1 MFRYLHSGKFWYND
15 TQLTL
20 ADRKASKHI
29 RKFDTGGKKN
39 MKKRFLSI
47 VLAVLM
53 LVGIM
58 PISAIAADAEPPAA
72 ETGVSTKTSEN
83 TTGPKLEKSAQWVD
97 EKAGIAKIT
106 IKVTGEQPTQSTK
119 KTDIVLVIDRSLSM
133 TQYGRDWLDNAK
145 KAAKVFAKKVLTGD
159 PNVRIAVVA
168 YAAKT
173 IDDRDF
179 SSTLTTV
186 EQRIDA
192 INTDNENWHG
202 TNIQAG
208 IHSARERLKKSD
220 KDADKFMIVLADGA
234 PNYRFTYKDWGIG
247 TKFDLTDAQKRTYHI
262 NNWFSWLFY
271 ATSDA
276 FNYNEVKNTEQY
288 AYTAAA
294 SEAYA
299 AKATDGIT
307 CYAIGYGIPQGNNEI
322 NALMYSIASTD
333 AGFVNAGT
341 DENAITKVFSDIATD
356 IQYKAHDVTLTD
368 TMGAG
373 FTYLSNET
381 YPSNPVVTPSADNK
395 TVTWNVADKLG
406 DETKTLTFYV
416 QYDKQNLTD
425 AATLPTNKS
434 ASLSYEDNKGNTQTP
449 ITVDSPAIENLAFTV
464 TYLDETGTERTAPPY
479 TKTHYWHGD
488 TVAIKDGPAKDGY
501 DFTGWTV
508 TGVTPAEGA
517 KSFDMPKN
525 NVTLKANYTPTAAPA
540 LTITKTAYRV
550 NSDGSRGAK
559 LNATDTVKSGDK
571 IEYDLTVKNTGDV
584 TLSMIEV
591 RDDFQGSGTLYVD
604 GAPKEADW
612 KYLIGALT
620 PGWDISYSGDGK
632 ITYTVTEADVAAG
645 EIVNKVTA
653 STTYN
658 GQEVKDEA
666 TNTVKVEAP
675 TTMDITITKIWD
687 NSVSTDRYRSAKIW
701 LCANGEQVKSFYAR
715 QSAGITKKTSTTTFE
730 KLPVKDASGKDIDYT
745 VKEIEINDQAVTSEN
760 QLVTEDEIWTGV
772 VTGDA
777 ETGFTVTNSVR
788 KNERYGVKV
797 TKTATRD
804 RTLADGTTDTVA
816 LATTGD
822 KVRVGD
828 VIHYTVTIKNTG
840 NVAFPAGS
848 HAGDTFAAATGS
860 LIDDATQEKIPS
872 GSRTAPIKIALTEPN
887 VTVTKT
893 YTYIVLEADTRITNT
908 ANASIPNGTMEPER
922 DSDAVVVTV
931 EKPHGVTYTFEDY
944 DTLPTE
950 VQTLLPTQGTNKYY
964 KGDSVTVS
972 DPKETSKTIGSTTYT
987 FDGWYVNGGKV
998 TGSTYTMDDKDV
1010 TFVGKWT
1017 SVTEKQEF
1025 TVTYHVDG
1033 EKPDDSTL
1041 RIPGPYTVIED
1052 KPYTVAQPLATNVK
1066 SKGEETGTWTFTG
1079 WCTDEECTETP
1090 VASIEK
1096 ITGNVNL
1103 YGKWTFTKDEPADTT
1118 LTIAYYLMHA
1128 DGTYP
1133 SEATDSATT
1142 DGKVGEDFTA
1152 EPMKTA
1158 YDDKGYVFDE
1168 DAEGNRIRGD
1178 LVLDPNGN
1186 VFKLYYKAVPG
1197 LEVTK
1202 TIKDVTRDG
1211 EPLDPT
1217 DPEVEVKEGDVIEY
1231 KITVRNS
1238 GKLNLT
1244 DVVLTDEFTGAEGDL
1259 TFISG
1264 DDYTVDGYEITLEN
1278 DLNVGDS
1285 VTIKATYEVQLGDS
1299 GYEITNKASGTAKDA
1314 LGGDVTGESRLVR
1327 ITPDALKAYR
1337 IFGSAYKYV
1346 KSEKGTFNKDGETVT
1361 FEFKVTSDKKGEEI
1375 LDTFT
1380 IDVSET
1386 VKAGETSEGDWGGF
1400 DFNLSEEEFE
1410 NLDKKEFNGKEYP
1423 VVYLWE
1429 LKGDLKN
1436 MSYSTKR
1443 ITLYLDRPNI
1453 SYYSA
1458 REPMVEYLGTR
1469 MAYADPDKGADAD
1482 IINIY
1487 GKQSSSGGTVKTGPQ
1502 LNRDD
1507 HVAYIMGYPDGTV
1520 QPKGEITRAEA
1531 CTIFFRLLTESSRD
1545 YYFSKTNDYT
1555 DVNAGDWFNNAI
1567 STLSNAGIVTGY
1579 NDGTFR
1585 PNQPITRGE
1594 MAKIIAN
1601 FANLNK
1607 GTKSFTDL
1615 SDHWSKTYVE
1625 LAAGNGWIAGYPD
1638 GSFRP
1643 DQKITRAETV
1653 TMINRVLERVPAKEL
1668 RLLSRSIMLTFPD
1681 NNPGDWYYIA
1691 IQEASNSHEYQRSV
1705 YETTGDE
1712 MWTKL
1717 IDNVDWTKLEK

>member
-1 MFRYLHSGKFWYND
+1 
-15 TQLTL
+15 
-20 ADRKASKHI
+20 
-29 RKFDTGGKKN
+29 

-72 ETGVSTKTSEN
+72 QTGVSTKTSEN

-106 IKVTGEQPTQSTK
+106 IKVTGEQPTETTK

-133 TQYGRDWLDNAK
+133 TRDDDRNRRDWLDNAK
-145 KAAKVFAKKVLTGD
+145 KAAKAFANKVLTGD

-173 IDDRDF
+173 IDNRDF
-179 SSTLTTV
+179 SSKLATV
-186 EQRIDA
+186 ENNIDA
-192 INTDNENWHG
+192 INTNNVYYDGHWYADHDSLWSENWHG

-208 IHSARERLKKSD
+208 IHSARERFKSTGNN
-220 KDADKFMIVLADGA
+220 DANKFMIVLADGA

-341 DENAITKVFSDIATD
+341 DVNAITKVFSDIATD
-356 IQYKAHDVTLTD
+356 IQYKAHDVKLTD

-416 QYDKQNLTD
+416 QYDKNTLTD
-425 AATLPTNKS
+425 AATLPTNTS
-434 ASLSYEDNKGNTQTP
+434 ASLSYEDNKGNEQP
-449 ITVDSPAIENLAFTV
+449 DITVASPEIENLAKKV
-464 TYLDETGTERTAPPY
+464 TYVDENNTAY
-479 TKTHYWHGD
+479 TDPAHQEKPHWYGD
-488 TVAIKDGPAKDGY
+488 TVTLAPAPTKEGY
-501 DFTGWTV
+501 TFNGWTTDDV
-508 TGVTPAEGA
+508 TIGENDTFE
-517 KSFDMPKN
+517 MPKQ
-525 NVTLKANYTPTAAPA
+525 NVTLKATWTKNTKT
-540 LTITKTAYRV
+540 LTITKNWEGTTEKPTVTFQLLQARKGEENTTVYQTFELDGIVDTEGEVVETAPWTATIKVPVKDTDGTEFKYSVKETKIGGTSIGAGAFNVTGTNPDNTSYIIGTWSV
-550 NSDGSRGAK
+550 NSSGRPLDGTWTFTNK
-559 LNATDTVKSGDK
+559 
-571 IEYDLTVKNTGDV
+571 Y
-584 TLSMIEV
+584 
-591 RDDFQGSGTLYVD
+591 
-604 GAPKEADW
+604 APKPQYTLTYEFVGED
-612 KYLIGALT
+612 KPEGANAPAAESLYKDQQT
-620 PGWDISYSGDGK
+620 HLAEVNAPDGWSFDGW
-632 ITYTVTEADVAAG
+632 YTDAGCTEG
-645 EIVNKVTA
+645 NKVT
-653 STTYN
+653 SPYTMPGSNMTLY
-658 GQEVKDEA
+658 GKWEQKQPGV
-666 TNTVKVEAP
+666 TVE
-675 TTMDITITKIWD
+675 
-687 NSVSTDRYRSAKIW
+687 
-701 LCANGEQVKSFYAR
+701 
-715 QSAGITKKTSTTTFE
+715 
-730 KLPVKDASGKDIDYT
+730 
-745 VKEIEINDQAVTSEN
+745 
-760 QLVTEDEIWTGV
+760 
-772 VTGDA
+772 
-777 ETGFTVTNSVR
+777 
-788 KNERYGVKV
+788 
-797 TKTATRD
+797 KTAKRTRGNESPV
-804 RTLADGTTDTVA
+804 TLPNNTNDPNEIGRVQ
-816 LATTGD
+816 
-822 KVRVGD
+822 VGD
-828 VIHYTVTIKNTG
+828 VINYTVTIKNTG
-840 NVAFPAGS
+840 KVTFGNNINDYRFTDTFSNATGDLIQIDEDGKQIGKVESGKRPPNISLGDMKP
-848 HAGDTFAAATGS
+848 GDTKTLYYRYMVRSGDVGQQINNSATAEIKSGTG
-860 LIDDATQEKIPS
+860 AGKITRS
-872 GSRTAPIKIALTEPN
+872 SNVRVLVEAP
-887 VTVTKT
+887 
-893 YTYIVLEADTRITNT
+893 
-908 ANASIPNGTMEPER
+908 EPETATLR
-922 DSDAVVVTV
+922 FEFKSGTDGKDLPASDMPPV
-931 EKPHGVTYTFEDY
+931 P
-944 DTLPTE
+944 
-950 VQTLLPTQGTNKYY
+950 N
-964 KGDSVTVS
+964 
-972 DPKETSKTIGSTTYT
+972 
-987 FDGWYVNGGKV
+987 
-998 TGSTYTMDDKDV
+998 DV
-1010 TFVGKWT
+1010 TEEVGTAVQLTNYTETVNDEGNKGKWT
-1017 SVTEKQEF
+1017 FGGWFENESLTQAVA
-1025 TVTYHVDG
+1025 G
-1033 EKPDDSTL
+1033 DSYQ
-1041 RIPGPYTVIED
+1041 IPEGGKT
-1052 KPYTVAQPLATNVK
+1052 
-1066 SKGEETGTWTFTG
+1066 
-1079 WCTDEECTETP
+1079 
-1090 VASIEK
+1090 
-1096 ITGNVNL
+1096 L
-1103 YGKWTFTKDEPADTT
+1103 YGKWTFEADKPEITEAGYTVEYYRQNADGENYTLQEDTDSGVAEVGKEKTIEPAEDKYSGYTYNETESIVT
-1118 LTIAYYLMHA
+1118 LTIQ
-1128 DGTYP
+1128 
-1133 SEATDSATT
+1133 EE
-1142 DGKVGEDFTA
+1142 ED
-1152 EPMKTA
+1152 K
-1158 YDDKGYVFDE
+1158 
-1168 DAEGNRIRGD
+1168 
-1178 LVLDPNGN
+1178 N
-1186 VFKLYYKAVPG
+1186 VFKVYYDAVPG
-1197 LEVTK
+1197 LAVTK
-1202 TIKDVTRDG
+1202 TITDVTRDG
-1211 EPLDPT
+1211 EPLNPDN
-1217 DPEVEVKEGDVIEY
+1217 PEVEVKEGDVIEY
-1231 KITVRNS
+1231 EITVRNS

-1244 DVVLTDEFTGAEGDL
+1244 DIVLTDEFTGAEGDL

-1264 DDYTVDGYEITLEN
+1264 DDYTVDGYEITLKN

-1314 LGGDVTGESRLVR
+1314 LKREVTGESRPVG

-1337 IFGSAYKYV
+1337 IFGSVYKYV
-1346 KSEKGTFNKDGETVT
+1346 KSEKGTFNKDEETVP

-1380 IDVSET
+1380 IDVEET

-1458 REPMVEYLGTR
+1458 REPMVEHLGTR

-1487 GKQSSSGGTVKTGPQ
+1487 GKQSSSGGTVKVGPQ

-1520 QPKGEITRAEA
+1520 QPEGEITRAEA
-1531 CTIFFRLLTESSRD
+1531 CTIFFRLLTDSSRD

-1615 SDHWSKTYVE
+1615 SGHWSKTYVE

>member
-1 MFRYLHSGKFWYND
+1 
-15 TQLTL
+15 
-20 ADRKASKHI
+20 
-29 RKFDTGGKKN
+29 

-53 LVGIM
+53 LVSVL
-58 PISAIAADAEPPAA
+58 PISALAADVEPPIA

-179 SSTLTTV
+179 SSDLTTV
-186 EQRIDA
+186 QQHIDA
-192 INTDNENWHG
+192 INTENGDWHG

-208 IHSARERLKKSD
+208 IHSARERFKKTGN

-247 TKFDLTDAQKRTYHI
+247 TTFDLTDAQKRTYHI

-322 NALMYSIASTD
+322 NALMYSISSTD

-373 FTYLSNET
+373 FTYLANET

-416 QYDKQNLTD
+416 QYDKNTLTD
-425 AATLPTNKS
+425 AATLPTNTS
-434 ASLSYEDNKGNTQTP
+434 ASLSYEDNKGNEQP
-449 ITVDSPAIENLAFTV
+449 DITVASPEIENLAKKV
-464 TYLDETGTERTAPPY
+464 TYVDENNTAY
-479 TKTHYWHGD
+479 TDPAHQEKPHWYGD
-488 TVAIKDGPAKDGY
+488 TVTLAPAPTKEGY
-501 DFTGWTV
+501 TFNGWTTDDV
-508 TGVTPAEGA
+508 TIGENDTFE
-517 KSFDMPKN
+517 MPKQ
-525 NVTLKANYTPTAAPA
+525 NVTLKATWTKNTKT
-540 LTITKTAYRV
+540 LTITKNWEGTTEKPTVTFQLLQARKGEENTTVYQTFELDGIVDTEGEVVETAPWTATIKVPVKDTDGTEFKYSVKETKIGGTSIGAGAFNVTGTNPDNTSYIIGTWSV
-550 NSDGSRGAK
+550 NSSGRPLDGTWTFTNK
-559 LNATDTVKSGDK
+559 
-571 IEYDLTVKNTGDV
+571 Y
-584 TLSMIEV
+584 
-591 RDDFQGSGTLYVD
+591 
-604 GAPKEADW
+604 APKPQYTLTYEFVGED
-612 KYLIGALT
+612 KPEGANAPAAESLYKDQQT
-620 PGWDISYSGDGK
+620 HLAEVNAPDGWSFDGW
-632 ITYTVTEADVAAG
+632 YTDAGCTEG
-645 EIVNKVTA
+645 NKVT
-653 STTYN
+653 SPYTMPGSNMTLY
-658 GQEVKDEA
+658 GKWEQKQPGV
-666 TNTVKVEAP
+666 TVE
-675 TTMDITITKIWD
+675 
-687 NSVSTDRYRSAKIW
+687 
-701 LCANGEQVKSFYAR
+701 
-715 QSAGITKKTSTTTFE
+715 
-730 KLPVKDASGKDIDYT
+730 
-745 VKEIEINDQAVTSEN
+745 
-760 QLVTEDEIWTGV
+760 
-772 VTGDA
+772 
-777 ETGFTVTNSVR
+777 
-788 KNERYGVKV
+788 
-797 TKTATRD
+797 KTAKRTRGNESPV
-804 RTLADGTTDTVA
+804 TLPNNTNDPNEIGRVQ
-816 LATTGD
+816 
-822 KVRVGD
+822 VGD
-828 VIHYTVTIKNTG
+828 VINYTVTIKNTG
-840 NVAFPAGS
+840 KVTFGNNINDYRFTDTFSNATGDLIQIDEDGKQIGKVESGKRPPNISLGDMKP
-848 HAGDTFAAATGS
+848 GDTKTLYYRYMVRSGDVGQQINNSATAEIKSGTG
-860 LIDDATQEKIPS
+860 AGKITRS
-872 GSRTAPIKIALTEPN
+872 SNVRVLVEAP
-887 VTVTKT
+887 
-893 YTYIVLEADTRITNT
+893 
-908 ANASIPNGTMEPER
+908 EPETATLR
-922 DSDAVVVTV
+922 FEFKSGTDGKDLPASDMPPV
-931 EKPHGVTYTFEDY
+931 P
-944 DTLPTE
+944 
-950 VQTLLPTQGTNKYY
+950 N
-964 KGDSVTVS
+964 
-972 DPKETSKTIGSTTYT
+972 
-987 FDGWYVNGGKV
+987 
-998 TGSTYTMDDKDV
+998 DV
-1010 TFVGKWT
+1010 TEEVGTAVQLTNYTETVNDEGNKGKWT
-1017 SVTEKQEF
+1017 FGGWFENESLTQAVA
-1025 TVTYHVDG
+1025 G
-1033 EKPDDSTL
+1033 DSYQ
-1041 RIPGPYTVIED
+1041 IPEGGKT
-1052 KPYTVAQPLATNVK
+1052 
-1066 SKGEETGTWTFTG
+1066 
-1079 WCTDEECTETP
+1079 
-1090 VASIEK
+1090 
-1096 ITGNVNL
+1096 L
-1103 YGKWTFTKDEPADTT
+1103 YGKWTFEADKPEITEAGYTVEYYRQNADGENYTLQEDTDSGVAEVGKEKTIEPAEDKYSGYTYNETESIVT
-1118 LTIAYYLMHA
+1118 LTIQ
-1128 DGTYP
+1128 
-1133 SEATDSATT
+1133 EE
-1142 DGKVGEDFTA
+1142 ED
-1152 EPMKTA
+1152 K
-1158 YDDKGYVFDE
+1158 
-1168 DAEGNRIRGD
+1168 
-1178 LVLDPNGN
+1178 N
-1186 VFKLYYKAVPG
+1186 VFKVYYDAVPG
-1197 LEVTK
+1197 LAVTK
-1202 TIKDVTRDG
+1202 TITDVTRDG
-1211 EPLDPT
+1211 EPLNPDN
-1217 DPEVEVKEGDVIEY
+1217 PEVEVKEGDVIEY
-1231 KITVRNS
+1231 EITVRNS

-1244 DVVLTDEFTGAEGDL
+1244 DIVLTDEFTGAEGDL

-1264 DDYTVDGYEITLEN
+1264 DDYTVDGYEITLKN

-1314 LGGDVTGESRLVR
+1314 LKREVTGESRPVG

-1337 IFGSAYKYV
+1337 IFGSVYKYV
-1346 KSEKGTFNKDGETVT
+1346 KSEKGTFNKDEETVP

-1380 IDVSET
+1380 IDVEET

-1487 GKQSSSGGTVKTGPQ
+1487 GKQSSSGSTVKVGPQ

-1520 QPKGEITRAEA
+1520 QPEGEITRAEA
-1531 CTIFFRLLTESSRD
+1531 CTIFFRLLTDSSRD

-1615 SDHWSKTYVE
+1615 SGHWSKTYVE

>member
-1 MFRYLHSGKFWYND
+1 
-15 TQLTL
+15 
-20 ADRKASKHI
+20 
-29 RKFDTGGKKN
+29 

-72 ETGVSTKTSEN
+72 QTAVSTKTSEN

-106 IKVTGEQPTQSTK
+106 IQVTGEQPTETAK

-133 TQYGRDWLDNAK
+133 TQNDRDWLKNAK
-145 KAAKVFAKKVLTGD
+145 KAAKAFAKKVLTGD

-173 IDDRDF
+173 INDWNF
-179 SSTLTTV
+179 SSKLETV
-186 EQRIDA
+186 ENNIDA
-192 INTDNENWHG
+192 INTNNGNWHG

-208 IHSARERLKKSD
+208 IHSARERFKKTGN
-220 KDADKFMIVLADGA
+220 KDADKFIIVLADGA

-395 TVTWNVADKLG
+395 TVTWDVADKLG

-416 QYDKQNLTD
+416 QYDKQNLTE
-425 AATLPTNKS
+425 AETLPTNTS
-434 ASLSYEDNKGNTQTP
+434 ASLSYEDNKDNAQTP

-464 TYLDETGTERTAPPY
+464 TYLDETGEELTAPPY

-488 TVAIKDGPAKDGY
+488 TVTLAPAPTKEGY
-501 DFTGWTV
+501 TFNGWTTSDV
-508 TGVTPAEGA
+508 AIGEGA
-517 KSFDMPKN
+517 TSFEMPKR
-525 NVTLKANYTPTAAPA
+525 NVTLKASWIKNEPTTKT
-540 LTITKTAYRV
+540 LTITKEWRGLAETDAKPAVTFQLLQARKGENAAVYQTFELDGVVDTGSEVVETAPWTATIEVPVKDDDDTEFVYSVKETKIGGTSIGAGAFNVTGTNPDNTSYIIGTWSV
-550 NSDGSRGAK
+550 NSSGRPLDGTWTFTNKYAPK
-559 LNATDTVKSGDK
+559 PQYT
-571 IEYDLTVKNTGDV
+571 LTYEFVGENKPAV
-584 TLSMIEV
+584 ELPAAE
-591 RDDFQGSGTLYVD
+591 TLYEGQQTNLETVD
-604 GAPKEADW
+604 APE
-612 KYLIGALT
+612 
-620 PGWDISYSGDGK
+620 GWSFDGW
-632 ITYTVTEADVAAG
+632 YTDAGCTEG
-645 EIVNKVTA
+645 NKVT
-653 STTYN
+653 SPYTMPGSNMTLY
-658 GQEVKDEA
+658 GKWEQKQPGVS
-666 TNTVKVEAP
+666 VE
-675 TTMDITITKIWD
+675 
-687 NSVSTDRYRSAKIW
+687 
-701 LCANGEQVKSFYAR
+701 
-715 QSAGITKKTSTTTFE
+715 
-730 KLPVKDASGKDIDYT
+730 
-745 VKEIEINDQAVTSEN
+745 
-760 QLVTEDEIWTGV
+760 
-772 VTGDA
+772 
-777 ETGFTVTNSVR
+777 
-788 KNERYGVKV
+788 
-797 TKTATRD
+797 KTAKRTRGNESPV
-804 RTLADGTTDTVA
+804 TLPNNTNDPNEIGRVQ
-816 LATTGD
+816 
-822 KVRVGD
+822 VGD
-828 VIHYTVTIKNTG
+828 VINYTVTIKNTG
-840 NVAFPAGS
+840 KVTFGNNINDYRFT
-848 HAGDTFAAATGS
+848 DTFSNATGD
-860 LIDDATQEKIPS
+860 LIQID
-872 GSRTAPIKIALTEPN
+872 
-887 VTVTKT
+887 
-893 YTYIVLEADTRITNT
+893 
-908 ANASIPNGTMEPER
+908 
-922 DSDAVVVTV
+922 
-931 EKPHGVTYTFEDY
+931 EDGK
-944 DTLPTE
+944 
-950 VQTLLPTQGTNKYY
+950 Q
-964 KGDSVTVS
+964 
-972 DPKETSKTIGSTTYT
+972 I
-987 FDGWYVNGGKV
+987 GKV
-998 TGSTYTMDDKDV
+998 ESGKRPPNIGLGGMNPGDIKTLYYRYEVLSGDVGKQINNSATAEIKSGTGAGKIQKSSNVRVLVEAPEPKTATLRFEFKSGTDGKDLPASDMPPVPNDV
-1010 TFVGKWT
+1010 TEEVGTAVQLTNYTETVNDEGNKGKWT
-1017 SVTEKQEF
+1017 FGGWFE
-1025 TVTYHVDG
+1025 G
-1033 EKPDDSTL
+1033 ESLTQAIAGDSYQ
-1041 RIPGPYTVIED
+1041 IPEGGKT
-1052 KPYTVAQPLATNVK
+1052 
-1066 SKGEETGTWTFTG
+1066 
-1079 WCTDEECTETP
+1079 
-1090 VASIEK
+1090 
-1096 ITGNVNL
+1096 L
-1103 YGKWTFTKDEPADTT
+1103 YGKWTFTKDKPEITEAGYTVEYYRQDADGENYTLQEDTDSGVAEVGKEKTIEPAEDKYSGYTYNETESIVT
-1118 LTIAYYLMHA
+1118 LTIQ
-1128 DGTYP
+1128 
-1133 SEATDSATT
+1133 EE
-1142 DGKVGEDFTA
+1142 ED
-1152 EPMKTA
+1152 K
-1158 YDDKGYVFDE
+1158 
-1168 DAEGNRIRGD
+1168 
-1178 LVLDPNGN
+1178 N
-1186 VFKLYYKAVPG
+1186 VFKVYYDAVPG
-1197 LEVTK
+1197 LAVTK
-1202 TIKDVTRDG
+1202 TITDVTRDG
-1211 EPLDPT
+1211 EPLNPDN
-1217 DPEVEVKEGDVIEY
+1217 PEVEVKEGDVIEY
-1231 KITVRNS
+1231 EITVKNS

-1259 TFISG
+1259 NIISG
-1264 DDYTVDGYEITLEN
+1264 DEYTVNGYEITLEN

-1314 LGGDVTGESRLVR
+1314 LGGDVTGKSERVTIR
-1327 ITPDALKAYR
+1327 PDALKAFR

-1346 KSEKGTFNKDGETVT
+1346 KSKKGTFNKDGETVP

-1380 IDVSET
+1380 IGVSET

-1520 QPKGEITRAEA
+1520 QPEGEITRAEA
-1531 CTIFFRLLTESSRD
+1531 CTIFFRLLTDSSRD

-1615 SDHWSKTYVE
+1615 SGHWSKTYVE

>member
-1 MFRYLHSGKFWYND
+1 
-15 TQLTL
+15 
-20 ADRKASKHI
+20 
-29 RKFDTGGKKN
+29 

-58 PISAIAADAEPPAA
+58 PISALAADVEPPIA

-179 SSTLTTV
+179 SSDLTTV
-186 EQRIDA
+186 QQHIDA
-192 INTDNENWHG
+192 INTENGDWHG

-208 IHSARERLKKSD
+208 IHSARERFKKTGN

-247 TKFDLTDAQKRTYHI
+247 TTFDLTDAQKRTYHI

-395 TVTWNVADKLG
+395 TVTWDVADKLG

-425 AATLPTNKS
+425 AETLPTNTS
-434 ASLSYEDNKGNTQTP
+434 ASLSYEDNKENTQP
-449 ITVDSPAIENLAFTV
+449 NITVASPAIENLAFTV
-464 TYLDETGTERTAPPY
+464 TYLDETGAKLTSAPY
-479 TKTHYWHGD
+479 TETRYWYGD
-488 TVAIKDGPAKDGY
+488 TVAIEKGPVKTGY
-501 DFTGWTV
+501 DFTVWTV

-517 KSFDMPKN
+517 TSFDMPKN

-550 NSDGSRGAK
+550 NSNGSRGAR
-559 LNATDTVKSGDK
+559 LNDTDTVKSGDK

-591 RDDFQGSGTLYVD
+591 QDDFQGKGTLYVD
-604 GAPKEADW
+604 GEAKKADW
-612 KYLIGALT
+612 KYLIGALH
-620 PGWDISYSGDGK
+620 PSDDISYSETGK
-632 ITYTVTEADVAAG
+632 ITYTVTEADVDAG
-645 EIVNKVTA
+645 TIVNKATA
-653 STTYN
+653 TVSYE
-658 GQEVKDEA
+658 GQEIKAEA
-666 TNTVKVEAP
+666 THTLNAAEP
-675 TTMDITITKIWD
+675 TMDITITKIWD
-687 NSVSTDRYRSAKIW
+687 DSVSIDRYRSAKIQ
-701 LCANGEQVKSFYAR
+701 LYANGEAKNHFYAR
-715 QSAGITKKTSTTTFE
+715 QGANVPYKISTMTFT
-730 KLPVKDASGKDIDYT
+730 KLPVKDASGNDIRYT
-745 VKEIEINDQAVTSEN
+745 VKEIEINDRAVTSDN
-760 QLVTEDEIWTGV
+760 QLVTEDEIWTGI
-772 VTGDA
+772 VTGNA
-777 ETGFTVTNSVR
+777 VEGFTVTNSVR
-788 KNERYGVKV
+788 KNERYGVEV

-804 RTLADGTTDTVA
+804 RILANGTTETVD
-816 LATTGD
+816 LVNEVSV
-822 KVRVGD
+822 VRADD
-828 VIHYTVTIKNTG
+828 VIHYTVTIENTG
-840 NVAFPAGS
+840 NVAFG
-848 HAGDTFAAATGS
+848 AGDRGQDNFTAVGTLIGEDGNIEGGKYGDIKGVSTLEPGS
-860 LIDDATQEKIPS
+860 S
-872 GSRTAPIKIALTEPN
+872 
-887 VTVTKT
+887 VTKH
-893 YTYIVLEADTRITNT
+893 YTYKVLPGDEERGRIAN
-908 ANASIPNGTMEPER
+908 NASAQIKTGPGVDDTIR
-922 DSDAVVVTV
+922 GLAAVNVKV
-931 EKPHGVTYTFEDY
+931 EKPHGVTYEFEAG
-944 DTLPTE
+944 LPNDL
-950 VQTLLPTQGTNKYY
+950 QKYLPDADSTRYY
-964 KGDSVTVS
+964 AGDSVTVS

-1010 TFVGKWT
+1010 TFVGKWN
-1017 SVTEKQEF
+1017 SKTEKQEF

-1041 RIPGPYTVIED
+1041 RIPGPDTVTED
-1052 KPYTVAQPLATNVK
+1052 DPYTVAQPLATNVK

-1118 LTIAYYLMHA
+1118 LTIAYYLMNA
-1128 DGTYP
+1128 DGSYP

-1142 DGKVGEDFTA
+1142 DGKVGEYFTA
-1152 EPMKTA
+1152 EAKKTA
-1158 YDDKGYVFDE
+1158 YETQGYVFDE
-1168 DAEGNRIRGD
+1168 DAKGNRISGD
-1178 LVLDPNGN
+1178 LVLNPDEN

-1197 LEVTK
+1197 LTVTK
-1202 TIKDVTRDG
+1202 TITDVTRDG

-1217 DPEVEVKEGDVIEY
+1217 DPKVEVKEGDVIEY

-1259 TFISG
+1259 NIISG
-1264 DDYTVDGYEITLEN
+1264 DDYTVDGYEITLKN
-1278 DLNVGDS
+1278 GLDVGAS

-1299 GYEITNKASGTAKDA
+1299 GYEIKNKASGTAKDA
-1314 LGGDVTGESRLVR
+1314 LGGDVTGESERVTIR
-1327 ITPDALKAYR
+1327 PDALKAYW

-1346 KSEKGTFNKDGETVT
+1346 KSEKGTFNKDEETVT

-1380 IDVSET
+1380 IGVDET

-1400 DFNLSEEEFE
+1400 DFNLSEEEFK

-1429 LKGDLKN
+1429 LKGELKN

-1469 MAYADPDKGADAD
+1469 MAFADPDKGADAD

-1487 GKQSSSGGTVKTGPQ
+1487 GKQSSSGDTVKVGPQ

-1520 QPKGEITRAEA
+1520 QPEGEITRAEA

-1545 YYFSKTNDYT
+1545 YYFARTNDYS
-1555 DVNAGDWFNNAI
+1555 DVNRGDWFNNAI

-1615 SDHWSKTYVE
+1615 SGHWSKTYVE

-1681 NNPGDWYYIA
+1681 NKPGDWYYIA

>member
-1 MFRYLHSGKFWYND
+1 
-15 TQLTL
+15 
-20 ADRKASKHI
+20 
-29 RKFDTGGKKN
+29 
-39 MKKRFLSI
+39 MKKRILSI

-53 LVGIM
+53 LVSVL
-58 PISAIAADAEPPAA
+58 PISALAADVEPPIA

-97 EKAGIAKIT
+97 EKAGIAEIT
-106 IKVTGEQPTQSTK
+106 IKVTGEQPTETTK

-133 TQYGRDWLDNAK
+133 TRDDDRNRRDWLDNAK
-145 KAAKVFAKKVLTGD
+145 KAAKAFANKVLTGD

-173 IDDRDF
+173 IDNRDF
-179 SSTLTTV
+179 SSKLATV
-186 EQRIDA
+186 ENNIDA
-192 INTDNENWHG
+192 INTNNVYYDGHWYADHDSLWSENWHG

-208 IHSARERLKKSD
+208 IHSARERFKSTGNN
-220 KDADKFMIVLADGA
+220 DANKFMIVLADGA
-234 PNYRFTYKDWGIG
+234 PNCRFGIYSASE
-247 TKFDLTDAQKRTYHI
+247 TWRLTSKQAADYHI
-262 NNWFSWLFY
+262 KTDY
-271 ATSDA
+271 R
-276 FNYNEVKNTEQY
+276 EGGKQY
-288 AYTAAA
+288 FPNLYTANSTTFSYNNSDIMDEDSGYCYTATV

-307 CYAIGYGIPQGNNEI
+307 CYAIGYGIAPGSSLI
-322 NALMYSIASTD
+322 NTLMYSISSTD

-341 DENAITKVFSDIATD
+341 DVNAITKVFSDIATD

-373 FTYLSNET
+373 FTYLANET

-425 AATLPTNKS
+425 AETLPTNTS
-434 ASLSYEDNKGNTQTP
+434 ASLSYEDNKGTAQP
-449 ITVDSPAIENLAFTV
+449 DITVASPEIENLAKKV
-464 TYLDETGTERTAPPY
+464 TYVDENNTAY
-479 TKTHYWHGD
+479 TDPAHQEKPHWYGD
-488 TVAIKDGPAKDGY
+488 TVTLAPAPTKEGY
-501 DFTGWTV
+501 TFNGWTTDDV
-508 TGVTPAEGA
+508 DIGENET
-517 KSFDMPKN
+517 SFEMPKQ
-525 NVTLKANYTPTAAPA
+525 NVTLKATWTKNTKT
-540 LTITKTAYRV
+540 LTITKNWEGTTEKPTVTFQLLQARKGEENTTVYQTFELDGIVDTEGEVVETAPWTATIKVPVKDTDGTEFKYSVKETKIGGTSIGAGAFNVTGTNPDNTSYIIGTWSV
-550 NSDGSRGAK
+550 NSSGRPLDGTWTFTNK
-559 LNATDTVKSGDK
+559 
-571 IEYDLTVKNTGDV
+571 Y
-584 TLSMIEV
+584 
-591 RDDFQGSGTLYVD
+591 
-604 GAPKEADW
+604 APKPQYTLTYEFVGED
-612 KYLIGALT
+612 KPEGANAPAAESLYKDQQT
-620 PGWDISYSGDGK
+620 HLAEVNAPDGWSFDGW
-632 ITYTVTEADVAAG
+632 YTDAGCTEG
-645 EIVNKVTA
+645 NKVT
-653 STTYN
+653 SPYTMPGSNMTLY
-658 GQEVKDEA
+658 GKWEQKQPGV
-666 TNTVKVEAP
+666 TVE
-675 TTMDITITKIWD
+675 
-687 NSVSTDRYRSAKIW
+687 
-701 LCANGEQVKSFYAR
+701 
-715 QSAGITKKTSTTTFE
+715 
-730 KLPVKDASGKDIDYT
+730 
-745 VKEIEINDQAVTSEN
+745 
-760 QLVTEDEIWTGV
+760 
-772 VTGDA
+772 
-777 ETGFTVTNSVR
+777 
-788 KNERYGVKV
+788 
-797 TKTATRD
+797 KTAKRTRGNESPV
-804 RTLADGTTDTVA
+804 TLPNNTNDPNEIGRVQ
-816 LATTGD
+816 
-822 KVRVGD
+822 VGD
-828 VIHYTVTIKNTG
+828 VINYTVTIKNTG
-840 NVAFPAGS
+840 KVTFGNNINDYRFTDTFSNATGDLIQIDEDGKQIGKVESGKRPPNISLGDMKP
-848 HAGDTFAAATGS
+848 GDTKTLYYRYMVRSGDVGQQINNSATAEIKSGTG
-860 LIDDATQEKIPS
+860 AGKITRS
-872 GSRTAPIKIALTEPN
+872 SNVRVLVEAP
-887 VTVTKT
+887 
-893 YTYIVLEADTRITNT
+893 
-908 ANASIPNGTMEPER
+908 EPETATLR
-922 DSDAVVVTV
+922 FEFKSGTDGKDLPASDMPPV
-931 EKPHGVTYTFEDY
+931 P
-944 DTLPTE
+944 
-950 VQTLLPTQGTNKYY
+950 N
-964 KGDSVTVS
+964 
-972 DPKETSKTIGSTTYT
+972 
-987 FDGWYVNGGKV
+987 
-998 TGSTYTMDDKDV
+998 DV
-1010 TFVGKWT
+1010 TEEVGTAVQLTNYTETVNDEGNKGKWT
-1017 SVTEKQEF
+1017 FGGWFENESLTQAVA
-1025 TVTYHVDG
+1025 G
-1033 EKPDDSTL
+1033 DSYQ
-1041 RIPGPYTVIED
+1041 IPEGGKT
-1052 KPYTVAQPLATNVK
+1052 
-1066 SKGEETGTWTFTG
+1066 
-1079 WCTDEECTETP
+1079 
-1090 VASIEK
+1090 
-1096 ITGNVNL
+1096 L
-1103 YGKWTFTKDEPADTT
+1103 YGKWTFEADKPEITEAGYTVEYYRQNADGENYTLQEDTDSGVAEVGKEKTIEPAEDKYSGYTYNETESIVT
-1118 LTIAYYLMHA
+1118 LTIQ
-1128 DGTYP
+1128 
-1133 SEATDSATT
+1133 EE
-1142 DGKVGEDFTA
+1142 ED
-1152 EPMKTA
+1152 K
-1158 YDDKGYVFDE
+1158 
-1168 DAEGNRIRGD
+1168 
-1178 LVLDPNGN
+1178 N
-1186 VFKLYYKAVPG
+1186 VFKVYYDAVPG
-1197 LEVTK
+1197 LAVTK
-1202 TIKDVTRDG
+1202 TITDVTRDG
-1211 EPLDPT
+1211 EPLNPDN
-1217 DPEVEVKEGDVIEY
+1217 PEVEVKEGDVIEY
-1231 KITVRNS
+1231 EITVRNS

-1244 DVVLTDEFTGAEGDL
+1244 DIVLTDEFTGAEGDL

-1264 DDYTVDGYEITLEN
+1264 DDYTVDGYEITLKN

-1314 LGGDVTGESRLVR
+1314 LKREVTGESRPVG

-1337 IFGSAYKYV
+1337 IFGSVYKYV
-1346 KSEKGTFNKDGETVT
+1346 KSEKGTFNKDEETVP

-1380 IDVSET
+1380 IDVEET

-1487 GKQSSSGGTVKTGPQ
+1487 GKQSSSGSTVKVGPQ

-1520 QPKGEITRAEA
+1520 QPEGEITRAEA
-1531 CTIFFRLLTESSRD
+1531 CTIFFRLLTDSSRD

-1615 SDHWSKTYVE
+1615 SGHWSKTYVE

>member
-1 MFRYLHSGKFWYND
+1 
-15 TQLTL
+15 
-20 ADRKASKHI
+20 
-29 RKFDTGGKKN
+29 

-58 PISAIAADAEPPAA
+58 PISALAADVEPPIA

-179 SSTLTTV
+179 SSDLTTV
-186 EQRIDA
+186 QQHIDA
-192 INTDNENWHG
+192 INTENGDWHG

-208 IHSARERLKKSD
+208 IHSARERFKKTGN

-247 TKFDLTDAQKRTYHI
+247 TTFDLTDAQKRTYHI

-395 TVTWNVADKLG
+395 TVTWDVADKLG

-425 AATLPTNKS
+425 AETLPTNTS
-434 ASLSYEDNKGNTQTP
+434 ASLSYEDNKENTQP
-449 ITVDSPAIENLAFTV
+449 NITVASPAIENLAKKV
-464 TYLDETGTERTAPPY
+464 TYVDEDGNAY
-479 TKTHYWHGD
+479 TDPAHQEKPHWYGD
-488 TVAIKDGPAKDGY
+488 TVTLAPAPTKEGY
-501 DFTGWTV
+501 TFNGWTTDDV
-508 TGVTPAEGA
+508 TIGENDTFE
-517 KSFDMPKN
+517 MPKQ
-525 NVTLKANYTPTAAPA
+525 NVTLKASWTKNTKT
-540 LTITKTAYRV
+540 LTITKNWKGTTETPAVTFQLLQARKGENAAVYQTFKLDGVVDTGSEVVETAPWTATIEVPVKDTDGTEFKYSVKETKIGGTSTGAGAFNVTGTNPDNTPYIIGTWSV
-550 NSDGSRGAK
+550 NS
-559 LNATDTVKSGDK
+559 SGLPLEGTWTFTNK
-571 IEYDLTVKNTGDV
+571 YTPKTPHTLTYQFVGENKPAV
-584 TLSMIEV
+584 ELPAAE
-591 RDDFQGSGTLYVD
+591 TLYENQQTDLAVVVAPD
-604 GAPKEADW
+604 GWSFD
-612 KYLIGALT
+612 
-620 PGWDISYSGDGK
+620 GW
-632 ITYTVTEADVAAG
+632 YTDAGCTEG
-645 EIVNKVTA
+645 NKVT
-653 STTYN
+653 SPYTMPGSNMTLY
-658 GQEVKDEA
+658 GKWEQKQPGVS
-666 TNTVKVEAP
+666 VE
-675 TTMDITITKIWD
+675 
-687 NSVSTDRYRSAKIW
+687 
-701 LCANGEQVKSFYAR
+701 
-715 QSAGITKKTSTTTFE
+715 
-730 KLPVKDASGKDIDYT
+730 
-745 VKEIEINDQAVTSEN
+745 
-760 QLVTEDEIWTGV
+760 
-772 VTGDA
+772 
-777 ETGFTVTNSVR
+777 
-788 KNERYGVKV
+788 
-797 TKTATRD
+797 KTAKRTRGNESPV
-804 RTLADGTTDTVA
+804 TLPNNTNDPNEIGRVQ
-816 LATTGD
+816 
-822 KVRVGD
+822 VGD
-828 VIHYTVTIKNTG
+828 VINYTVTIKNTG
-840 NVAFPAGS
+840 KVTFGNNINDYRFTDTFSNATGDLIQIDEDGKQIGKVESGKRPPNIGLGDMKP
-848 HAGDTFAAATGS
+848 GDTKTLYYRYMVLLGDVGQQINNSATAEIKSGTG
-860 LIDDATQEKIPS
+860 AGKIQKS
-872 GSRTAPIKIALTEPN
+872 SN
-887 VTVTKT
+887 VR
-893 YTYIVLEADTRITNT
+893 VL
-908 ANASIPNGTMEPER
+908 
-922 DSDAVVVTV
+922 V
-931 EKPHGVTYTFEDY
+931 EKPEPETATLSFEFVNGTDNT
-944 DTLPTE
+944 TLPE
-950 VQTLLPTQGTNKYY
+950 DVTNQCPAERLVEKNT
-964 KGDSVTVS
+964 SVTL
-972 DPKETSKTIGSTTYT
+972 ETVFDNVEDNNST
-987 FDGWYVNGGKV
+987 W
-998 TGSTYTMDDKDV
+998 
-1010 TFVGKWT
+1010 TFVGW
-1017 SVTEKQEF
+1017 
-1025 TVTYHVDG
+1025 
-1033 EKPDDSTL
+1033 
-1041 RIPGPYTVIED
+1041 YTD
-1052 KPYTVAQPLATNVK
+1052 A
-1066 SKGEETGTWTFTG
+1066 
-1079 WCTDEECTETP
+1079 DCTEAAAAPYVMPNTD
-1090 VASIEK
+1090 
-1096 ITGNVNL
+1096 TTL
-1103 YGKWTFTKDEPADTT
+1103 YGKWTKEEQQPETTTITVKKEWRGLADGATKPEVEMTLWQSTDPDFKVLIENAGTLTLNGSTETTPWTGVFENVRLKNDEDEPLYYFVSETEIGGIDVPFTRTESVDVTRENEDGSITVIGTWHISREKNPATNTWTITNRYEDKTPAPVEKISITVEKRWDKNNSESVVKPNEISVQLTQNGVNYGEPVELSAANNWTYTFTELLETDDNGEAYNYSVKEPDLDARDGNGDVIGTWKPLIVQTDTTITITNTFVAKEPEPELEDHEFTAHIVKRFENKSGKSPKATFTFVAALDDGTNVGRATISFSKGEVDAGDFERKDETMT
-1118 LTIAYYLMHA
+1118 VKL
-1128 DGTYP
+1128 
-1133 SEATDSATT
+1133 TDSQYEALEKDRIGRYLWIYEE
-1142 DGKVGEDFTA
+1142 DGEVDGVKYDT
-1152 EPMKTA
+1152 EPKKA
-1158 YDDKGYVFDE
+1158 YIYEKPVAWSLEFDE
-1168 DAEGNRIRGD
+1168 DGELVFSVPDENTLYCLVGD
-1178 LVLDPNGN
+1178 EMVEDF
-1186 VFKLYYKAVPG
+1186 VFTNTYKKPG
-1197 LEVTK
+1197 EK
-1202 TIKDVTRDG
+1202 GETIK
-1211 EPLDPT
+1211 
-1217 DPEVEVKEGDVIEY
+1217 
-1231 KITVRNS
+1231 S
-1238 GKLNLT
+1238 
-1244 DVVLTDEFTGAEGDL
+1244 
-1259 TFISG
+1259 
-1264 DDYTVDGYEITLEN
+1264 
-1278 DLNVGDS
+1278 
-1285 VTIKATYEVQLGDS
+1285 
-1299 GYEITNKASGTAKDA
+1299 
-1314 LGGDVTGESRLVR
+1314 
-1327 ITPDALKAYR
+1327 
-1337 IFGSAYKYV
+1337 
-1346 KSEKGTFNKDGETVT
+1346 
-1361 FEFKVTSDKKGEEI
+1361 
-1375 LDTFT
+1375 
-1380 IDVSET
+1380 
-1386 VKAGETSEGDWGGF
+1386 
-1400 DFNLSEEEFE
+1400 
-1410 NLDKKEFNGKEYP
+1410 
-1423 VVYLWE
+1423 
-1429 LKGDLKN
+1429 
-1436 MSYSTKR
+1436 
-1443 ITLYLDRPNI
+1443 
-1453 SYYSA
+1453 
-1458 REPMVEYLGTR
+1458 
-1469 MAYADPDKGADAD
+1469 
-1482 IINIY
+1482 
-1487 GKQSSSGGTVKTGPQ
+1487 GPQ

-1615 SDHWSKTYVE
+1615 SGHWSKTYVE

>member
-1 MFRYLHSGKFWYND
+1 
-15 TQLTL
+15 
-20 ADRKASKHI
+20 
-29 RKFDTGGKKN
+29 
-39 MKKRFLSI
+39 
-47 VLAVLM
+47 M

-72 ETGVSTKTSEN
+72 QTGVSTKTSEN

-106 IKVTGEQPTQSTK
+106 IQVTGEQPTETAK

-133 TQYGRDWLDNAK
+133 TQNDRDWLKNAK
-145 KAAKVFAKKVLTGD
+145 KAAKAFAKKVLTDD

-173 IDDRDF
+173 INDWDF
-179 SSTLTTV
+179 SSKLATV
-186 EQRIDA
+186 ENNIDA
-192 INTDNENWHG
+192 INTNNGNWHG

-234 PNYRFTYKDWGIG
+234 PNCRFGIYSASETWRLTSQQAADHHIKTDYREGGK
-247 TKFDLTDAQKRTYHI
+247 
-262 NNWFSWLFY
+262 
-271 ATSDA
+271 
-276 FNYNEVKNTEQY
+276 QY
-288 AYTAAA
+288 FPNLYTADSNTFSYNNSDIMDEDSGYCYTATV

-307 CYAIGYGIPQGNNEI
+307 CYAIGYGIASGSSLI
-322 NALMYSIASTD
+322 NALMYSISSTD

-356 IQYKAHDVTLTD
+356 IQYKAHDVKLTD

-416 QYDKQNLTD
+416 QYDKNTLTD
-425 AATLPTNKS
+425 AATLPTNTS
-434 ASLSYEDNKGNTQTP
+434 ASLSYEDNKGNEQP
-449 ITVDSPAIENLAFTV
+449 DITVASPEIENLAKKV
-464 TYLDETGTERTAPPY
+464 TYVDENNTAY
-479 TKTHYWHGD
+479 TDPAHQEKPHWYGD
-488 TVAIKDGPAKDGY
+488 TVTLAPAPTKEGY
-501 DFTGWTV
+501 TFNGWTTDDV
-508 TGVTPAEGA
+508 TIGENDTFE
-517 KSFDMPKN
+517 MPKQ
-525 NVTLKANYTPTAAPA
+525 NVTLKATWTKNTKT
-540 LTITKTAYRV
+540 LTITKNWEGTTEKPTVTFQLLQARKGEENTTVYQTFELDGIVDTEGEVVETAPWTATIKVPVKDTDGTEFKYSVKETKIGGTSIGAGAFNVTGTNPDNTSYIIGTWSV
-550 NSDGSRGAK
+550 NSSGRPLDGTWTFTNK
-559 LNATDTVKSGDK
+559 
-571 IEYDLTVKNTGDV
+571 Y
-584 TLSMIEV
+584 
-591 RDDFQGSGTLYVD
+591 
-604 GAPKEADW
+604 APKPQYTLTYEFVGED
-612 KYLIGALT
+612 KPEGANAPAAESLYKDQQT
-620 PGWDISYSGDGK
+620 HLAEVNAPDGWSFDGW
-632 ITYTVTEADVAAG
+632 YTDAGCTEG
-645 EIVNKVTA
+645 NKVT
-653 STTYN
+653 SPYTMPGSNMTLY
-658 GQEVKDEA
+658 GKWEQKQPGV
-666 TNTVKVEAP
+666 TVE
-675 TTMDITITKIWD
+675 
-687 NSVSTDRYRSAKIW
+687 
-701 LCANGEQVKSFYAR
+701 
-715 QSAGITKKTSTTTFE
+715 
-730 KLPVKDASGKDIDYT
+730 
-745 VKEIEINDQAVTSEN
+745 
-760 QLVTEDEIWTGV
+760 
-772 VTGDA
+772 
-777 ETGFTVTNSVR
+777 
-788 KNERYGVKV
+788 
-797 TKTATRD
+797 KTAKRTRGNESPV
-804 RTLADGTTDTVA
+804 TLPNNTNDPNEIGRVQ
-816 LATTGD
+816 
-822 KVRVGD
+822 VGD
-828 VIHYTVTIKNTG
+828 VINYTVTIKNTG
-840 NVAFPAGS
+840 KVTFGNNINDYRFTDTFSNATGDLIQIDEDGKQIGKVESGKRPPNISLGDMKP
-848 HAGDTFAAATGS
+848 GDTKTLYYRYMVRSGDVGQQINNSATAEIKSGTG
-860 LIDDATQEKIPS
+860 AGKITRS
-872 GSRTAPIKIALTEPN
+872 SNVRVLVEAP
-887 VTVTKT
+887 
-893 YTYIVLEADTRITNT
+893 
-908 ANASIPNGTMEPER
+908 EPETATLR
-922 DSDAVVVTV
+922 FEFKSGTDGKDLPASDMPPV
-931 EKPHGVTYTFEDY
+931 P
-944 DTLPTE
+944 
-950 VQTLLPTQGTNKYY
+950 N
-964 KGDSVTVS
+964 
-972 DPKETSKTIGSTTYT
+972 
-987 FDGWYVNGGKV
+987 
-998 TGSTYTMDDKDV
+998 DV
-1010 TFVGKWT
+1010 TEEVGTAVQLTNYTETVNDEGNKGKWT
-1017 SVTEKQEF
+1017 FGGWFENESLTQAVA
-1025 TVTYHVDG
+1025 G
-1033 EKPDDSTL
+1033 DSYQ
-1041 RIPGPYTVIED
+1041 IPEGGKT
-1052 KPYTVAQPLATNVK
+1052 
-1066 SKGEETGTWTFTG
+1066 
-1079 WCTDEECTETP
+1079 
-1090 VASIEK
+1090 
-1096 ITGNVNL
+1096 L
-1103 YGKWTFTKDEPADTT
+1103 YGKWTFEADKPEITEAGYTVEYYRQNADGENYTLQEDTDSGVAEVGKEKTIEPAEDKYSGYTYNETESIVT
-1118 LTIAYYLMHA
+1118 LTIQ
-1128 DGTYP
+1128 
-1133 SEATDSATT
+1133 EE
-1142 DGKVGEDFTA
+1142 ED
-1152 EPMKTA
+1152 K
-1158 YDDKGYVFDE
+1158 
-1168 DAEGNRIRGD
+1168 
-1178 LVLDPNGN
+1178 N
-1186 VFKLYYKAVPG
+1186 VFKVYYDAVPG
-1197 LEVTK
+1197 LAVTK
-1202 TIKDVTRDG
+1202 TITDVTRDG
-1211 EPLDPT
+1211 EPLNPDN
-1217 DPEVEVKEGDVIEY
+1217 PEVEVKEGDVIEY
-1231 KITVRNS
+1231 EITVRNS

-1244 DVVLTDEFTGAEGDL
+1244 DIVLTDEFTGAEGDL

-1264 DDYTVDGYEITLEN
+1264 DDYTVDGYEITLKN

-1314 LGGDVTGESRLVR
+1314 LKREVTGESRPVG

-1337 IFGSAYKYV
+1337 IFGSVYKYV
-1346 KSEKGTFNKDGETVT
+1346 KSEKGTFNKDEETVP

-1380 IDVSET
+1380 IDVEET

-1487 GKQSSSGGTVKTGPQ
+1487 GKQSSSGSTVKVGPQ

-1520 QPKGEITRAEA
+1520 QPEGEITRAEA
-1531 CTIFFRLLTESSRD
+1531 CTIFFRLLTDSSRD

-1615 SDHWSKTYVE
+1615 SGHWSKTYVE

>member
-1 MFRYLHSGKFWYND
+1 
-15 TQLTL
+15 
-20 ADRKASKHI
+20 
-29 RKFDTGGKKN
+29 

-72 ETGVSTKTSEN
+72 QTAVSTKTSEN

-106 IKVTGEQPTQSTK
+106 IQVTGEQPTETAK

-133 TQYGRDWLDNAK
+133 TQNDRDWLKNAK
-145 KAAKVFAKKVLTGD
+145 KAAKAFAKKVLTGD

-173 IDDRDF
+173 INDWNF
-179 SSTLTTV
+179 SSKLETV
-186 EQRIDA
+186 ENNIDA
-192 INTDNENWHG
+192 INTNNGNWHG

-208 IHSARERLKKSD
+208 IHSARERFKKTGN

-234 PNYRFTYKDWGIG
+234 PNCRFGIYSASE
-247 TKFDLTDAQKRTYHI
+247 TWRLTSKQAADYHI
-262 NNWFSWLFY
+262 KTDY
-271 ATSDA
+271 R
-276 FNYNEVKNTEQY
+276 EGGKQY
-288 AYTAAA
+288 FPNLYTADSYTFSYNNSDIMDEDSGYCYTATV

-307 CYAIGYGIPQGNNEI
+307 CYAIGYGIAPGTSLI
-322 NALMYSIASTD
+322 NTLMYSIASTD

-341 DENAITKVFSDIATD
+341 DVNAITKVFSDIATD

-373 FTYLSNET
+373 FTYLANET

-425 AATLPTNKS
+425 AETLPTNTS
-434 ASLSYEDNKGNTQTP
+434 ASLSYEDNKGNAQTP

-464 TYLDETGTERTAPPY
+464 TYLDETGKELTDAPY
-479 TKTHYWHGD
+479 TKTRYWHGD
-488 TVAIKDGPAKDGY
+488 TVTLAPAPTKEGY
-501 DFTGWTV
+501 TFNGWTTDDV
-508 TGVTPAEGA
+508 DIGENET
-517 KSFDMPKN
+517 SFEMPKQ
-525 NVTLKANYTPTAAPA
+525 NVTLKASWIKNEPTTK
-540 LTITKTAYRV
+540 TITVTKV
-550 NSDGSRGAK
+550 W
-559 LNATDTVKSGDK
+559 DK
-571 IEYDLTVKNTGDV
+571 DV
-584 TLSMIEV
+584 TDAQKQPVVI
-591 RDDFQGSGTLYVD
+591 TLYQKVGMGTVNPETD
-604 GAPKEADW
+604 YYDSITLNGTETAP
-612 KYLIGALT
+612 
-620 PGWDISYSGDGK
+620 
-632 ITYTVTEADVAAG
+632 
-645 EIVNKVTA
+645 
-653 STTYN
+653 
-658 GQEVKDEA
+658 
-666 TNTVKVEAP
+666 
-675 TTMDITITKIWD
+675 
-687 NSVSTDRYRSAKIW
+687 
-701 LCANGEQVKSFYAR
+701 
-715 QSAGITKKTSTTTFE
+715 
-730 KLPVKDASGKDIDYT
+730 
-745 VKEIEINDQAVTSEN
+745 
-760 QLVTEDEIWTGV
+760 WTGV
-772 VTGDA
+772 FKDLPLKNDKDEKYGYAVVETRIGTLQVTNGSANVIRMNEDGESAYTVGTWFVNSSMTPAEPNTYYITNTYTSKPQYTLDYQFVGNAPTGVDEPVGRSDCYEGEKITLTAMQKVTGWKFDGWYSDDTCTTKVNDPYRMPA
-777 ETGFTVTNSVR
+777 GNVTL
-788 KNERYGVKV
+788 YGKWEQKQPDVKV
-797 TKTATRD
+797 VKTATYTRGD
-804 RTLADGTTDTVA
+804 AKPVDLPNGDQTSTVQ
-816 LATTGD
+816 
-822 KVRVGD
+822 VGD
-828 VIHYTVTIKNTG
+828 VIHYTVTITNAGDVVFSSEVREYRGTDCFNYATGKLDILDENGNKTGTIESGRCGNIRIGGMKPGEIRTFEYEYKVLPKDAGNTINNNA
-840 NVAFPAGS
+840 NVEIKAAGVNKTVSSKVNVKVEEPKPETATLRFEFKSGTEGKYLPAGM
-848 HAGDTFAAATGS
+848 
-860 LIDDATQEKIPS
+860 P
-872 GSRTAPIKIALTEPN
+872 TAPSN
-887 VTVTKT
+887 VTEEVGK
-893 YTYIVLEADTRITNT
+893 
-908 ANASIPNGTMEPER
+908 
-922 DSDAVVVTV
+922 
-931 EKPHGVTYTFEDY
+931 
-944 DTLPTE
+944 E
-950 VQTLLPTQGTNKYY
+950 VQLTNYTETVDDEGN
-964 KGDSVTVS
+964 KG
-972 DPKETSKTIGSTTYT
+972 K
-987 FDGWYVNGGKV
+987 W
-998 TGSTYTMDDKDV
+998 
-1010 TFVGKWT
+1010 TFVGWFEDERLT
-1017 SVTEKQEF
+1017 QAVA
-1025 TVTYHVDG
+1025 D
-1033 EKPDDSTL
+1033 
-1041 RIPGPYTVIED
+1041 PYVM
-1052 KPYTVAQPLATNVK
+1052 PN
-1066 SKGEETGTWTFTG
+1066 
-1079 WCTDEECTETP
+1079 TDTT
-1090 VASIEK
+1090 
-1096 ITGNVNL
+1096 L
-1103 YGKWTFTKDEPADTT
+1103 YGKWTFEADKPEITEAGYTVKYYRQDADGENYTLQEDTDSGVAEIGKEKTIEPAEDKYSGYTYNETESIVT
-1118 LTIAYYLMHA
+1118 LTIQEEA
-1128 DGTYP
+1128 D
-1133 SEATDSATT
+1133 
-1142 DGKVGEDFTA
+1142 K
-1152 EPMKTA
+1152 
-1158 YDDKGYVFDE
+1158 
-1168 DAEGNRIRGD
+1168 
-1178 LVLDPNGN
+1178 N
-1186 VFKLYYKAVPG
+1186 VFKVYYDAVPG
-1197 LEVTK
+1197 LTVAK
-1202 TIKDVTRDG
+1202 TITDVTRDG
-1211 EPLDPT
+1211 EPLNPD

-1231 KITVRNS
+1231 EITVKNS

-1259 TFISG
+1259 NIISG
-1264 DDYTVDGYEITLEN
+1264 DDYTVDGYEITLKN

-1314 LGGDVTGESRLVR
+1314 LKREVTGESRLVR
-1327 ITPDALKAYR
+1327 ITPDALKAFR
-1337 IFGSAYKYV
+1337 IFGSVYKYV
-1346 KSEKGTFNKDGETVT
+1346 KSEKGTFNKDGETVP

-1380 IDVSET
+1380 IDVDET

-1520 QPKGEITRAEA
+1520 QPEGEITRAEA
-1531 CTIFFRLLTESSRD
+1531 CTIFFRLLTDSSRD
-1545 YYFSKTNDYT
+1545 YYFARTNDYS
-1555 DVNAGDWFNNAI
+1555 DVNRGDWFNNAI

-1601 FANLNK
+1601 FANLSK
-1607 GTKSFTDL
+1607 GGKTFSDL
-1615 SDHWSKTYVE
+1615 SGHWSKTYVE

>member
-1 MFRYLHSGKFWYND
+1 
-15 TQLTL
+15 
-20 ADRKASKHI
+20 
-29 RKFDTGGKKN
+29 

-53 LVGIM
+53 LVSVL
-58 PISAIAADAEPPAA
+58 PISALAADVEPPIA

-106 IKVTGEQPTQSTK
+106 IKVTGEQPTQSAK

-133 TQYGRDWLDNAK
+133 TRDDYRNRRDWLDNAK
-145 KAAKVFAKKVLTGD
+145 KAAKAFATKVLTGD

-179 SSTLTTV
+179 SSTLKTV
-186 EQRIDA
+186 KQHIDA
-192 INTDNENWHG
+192 INTENGNWHG

-208 IHSARERLKKSD
+208 IHSARERFKSTGNR
-220 KDADKFMIVLADGA
+220 DANKFMIVLADGE
-234 PNYRFTYKDWGIG
+234 PNYRFTYKNWGVG
-247 TKFDLTDAQKRTYHI
+247 TTFDLTDAQKRTYHI

-276 FNYNEVKNTEQY
+276 LNYNEVKNTEQY
-288 AYTAAA
+288 ASTAAA

-356 IQYKAHDVTLTD
+356 IQYKAHDVKLTD

-406 DETKTLTFYV
+406 NETKTLTFYV
-416 QYDKQNLTD
+416 QYDKNTLTD
-425 AATLPTNKS
+425 AETLPTNTS
-434 ASLSYEDNKGNTQTP
+434 ASLSYEDNKGTVQP
-449 ITVDSPAIENLAFTV
+449 DITVASPEIENLAFTV
-464 TYLDETGTERTAPPY
+464 TYLDETGKELTVAPY
-479 TKTHYWHGD
+479 TKTRYWHGD
-488 TVAIKDGPAKDGY
+488 TVTIAKGPAKDGY
-501 DFTGWTV
+501 DFTGWTTDDV
-508 TGVTPAEGA
+508 TIGENDTFE
-517 KSFDMPKN
+517 MPKQ
-525 NVTLKANYTPTAAPA
+525 NVTLKASWTKNTKT
-540 LTITKTAYRV
+540 LTITKTWEGTTEKPTVTFQLTQARKGEENATVYQTFELDGIVDTGANGVEKEAWKATIEVPVKDTDGTEFKYSVKETKIGGTSIGAGAFNVTGTNPTDDSRYIIGTWSV
-550 NSDGSRGAK
+550 NSSGRPPEGTWTFTNKYTPKPQYTLTYEFVGEDKPEGANAPAAESLYENQQTHLAEVNVPDGWS
-559 LNATDTVKSGDK
+559 
-571 IEYDLTVKNTGDV
+571 
-584 TLSMIEV
+584 
-591 RDDFQGSGTLYVD
+591 FD
-604 GAPKEADW
+604 GW
-612 KYLIGALT
+612 
-620 PGWDISYSGDGK
+620 
-632 ITYTVTEADVAAG
+632 YTNEGCTEG
-645 EIVNKVTA
+645 NKVT
-653 STTYN
+653 SPYTMPGSNMTLY
-658 GQEVKDEA
+658 GKWEQKQPGVS
-666 TNTVKVEAP
+666 VE
-675 TTMDITITKIWD
+675 
-687 NSVSTDRYRSAKIW
+687 
-701 LCANGEQVKSFYAR
+701 
-715 QSAGITKKTSTTTFE
+715 
-730 KLPVKDASGKDIDYT
+730 
-745 VKEIEINDQAVTSEN
+745 
-760 QLVTEDEIWTGV
+760 
-772 VTGDA
+772 
-777 ETGFTVTNSVR
+777 
-788 KNERYGVKV
+788 
-797 TKTATRD
+797 KTATRT
-804 RTLADGTTDTVA
+804 RGNEGLVTLPNNTNDPNEIGRVQ
-816 LATTGD
+816 
-822 KVRVGD
+822 VGD
-828 VIHYTVTIKNTG
+828 VINYTVTIKNTG
-840 NVAFPAGS
+840 KVTFGNNINDYRFTDTFSNATGDLIQIDEDGKQIGKVESGKRPPNIGLGGMEPGDIKTLYYRYEVLSGDVGKQINNSATAEIKSGTGAGKIARSSNVRVLVEAPKPETATLRFEFKSGTEGKDLPAGM
-848 HAGDTFAAATGS
+848 
-860 LIDDATQEKIPS
+860 P
-872 GSRTAPIKIALTEPN
+872 TAPSN
-887 VTVTKT
+887 VTEEVGK
-893 YTYIVLEADTRITNT
+893 
-908 ANASIPNGTMEPER
+908 
-922 DSDAVVVTV
+922 
-931 EKPHGVTYTFEDY
+931 
-944 DTLPTE
+944 E
-950 VQTLLPTQGTNKYY
+950 VQLTNYTETVNDEGNKGTW
-964 KGDSVTVS
+964 S
-972 DPKETSKTIGSTTYT
+972 
-987 FDGWYVNGGKV
+987 FDGWY
-998 TGSTYTMDDKDV
+998 
-1010 TFVGKWT
+1010 
-1017 SVTEKQEF
+1017 
-1025 TVTYHVDG
+1025 
-1033 EKPDDSTL
+1033 
-1041 RIPGPYTVIED
+1041 ED
-1052 KPYTVAQPLATNVK
+1052 KGLNTK
-1066 SKGEETGTWTFTG
+1066 IDGTTYPMPAGGGT
-1079 WCTDEECTETP
+1079 
-1090 VASIEK
+1090 
-1096 ITGNVNL
+1096 L
-1103 YGKWTFTKDEPADTT
+1103 YGKWTFEADKPADTK
-1118 LTIAYYLMHA
+1118 LTIAYYLMKA

-1158 YDDKGYVFDE
+1158 YDDKGYKFD
-1168 DAEGNRIRGD
+1168 DSADNRIRGD
-1178 LVLDPNGN
+1178 LVLDPNEN
-1186 VFKLYYKAVPG
+1186 VFKLYYKAVSG
-1197 LEVTK
+1197 LTVAK
-1202 TIKDVTRDG
+1202 TITDVTRDG

-1231 KITVRNS
+1231 EITVRNS

-1244 DVVLTDEFTGAEGDL
+1244 NVVLTDEFTDAEGDL
-1259 TFISG
+1259 NIISG
-1264 DDYTVDGYEITLEN
+1264 DDYTVDGYEITLKS
-1278 DLNVGDS
+1278 DLNVGES

-1314 LGGDVTGESRLVR
+1314 LGGDVTGESGLVR

-1380 IDVSET
+1380 IDVDET

-1400 DFNLSEEEFE
+1400 DFNLSEEEFK

-1443 ITLYLDRPNI
+1443 ITLYLDKPNI

-1458 REPMVEYLGTR
+1458 HEPKVEYLGTR

-1487 GKQSSSGGTVKTGPQ
+1487 GKQSSSGDTVKVGPQ

-1520 QPKGEITRAEA
+1520 QPEGQITRAEA
-1531 CTIFFRLLTESSRD
+1531 CTIFFRLLTDSSRD
-1545 YYFSKTNDYT
+1545 YYFARTNDYS
-1555 DVNAGDWFNNAI
+1555 DVNRGDWFNNAI

-1615 SDHWSKTYVE
+1615 SGHWSKTYVE

>member
-1 MFRYLHSGKFWYND
+1 
-15 TQLTL
+15 
-20 ADRKASKHI
+20 
-29 RKFDTGGKKN
+29 
-39 MKKRFLSI
+39 MKKRILSI

-53 LVGIM
+53 LVSVL
-58 PISAIAADAEPPAA
+58 PISALAADVEPPIA

-179 SSTLTTV
+179 SSDLTTV
-186 EQRIDA
+186 QQHIDA
-192 INTDNENWHG
+192 INTENGDWHG

-208 IHSARERLKKSD
+208 IHSARERFKKTGN

-247 TKFDLTDAQKRTYHI
+247 TTFDLTDAQKRTYHI

-381 YPSNPVVTPSADNK
+381 YQPSPAVTPSADNK

-406 DETKTLTFYV
+406 NETKTLTFYV
-416 QYDKQNLTD
+416 QYDKNTLTD
-425 AATLPTNKS
+425 AETLPTNTS
-434 ASLSYEDNKGNTQTP
+434 ASLSYEDNKGNEQP
-449 ITVDSPAIENLAFTV
+449 DITVASPAIENLAKKV
-464 TYLDETGTERTAPPY
+464 TYVDEDGNAY
-479 TKTHYWHGD
+479 TDPAHQEKPHWYGD
-488 TVAIKDGPAKDGY
+488 TVTLAPAPTKEGY
-501 DFTGWTV
+501 TFNGWTTDDV
-508 TGVTPAEGA
+508 TIGENDTFE
-517 KSFDMPKN
+517 MPKQ

-550 NSDGSRGAK
+550 NSVGSRGAK
-559 LNATDTVKSGDK
+559 LNDTDTVKSGDK

-591 RDDFQGSGTLYVD
+591 RDDFQGKGTLYVD
-604 GAPKEADW
+604 GEAKEADW
-612 KYLIGALT
+612 KYLIGALH
-620 PGWDISYSGDGK
+620 PDDDISYSGAGK

-645 EIVNKVTA
+645 TIVNKATA
-653 STTYN
+653 TVSYE
-658 GQEVKDEA
+658 GQEIKAEA
-666 TNTVKVEAP
+666 THTLNAAEP

-687 NSVSTDRYRSAKIW
+687 DSVPTDRDRSVRIW
-701 LCANGEQVKSFYAR
+701 LYANGEQDKYFYAKKG
-715 QSAGITKKTSTTTFE
+715 AGITDNTTTGTIPDR
-730 KLPVKDASGKDIDYT
+730 PVKDADGKDIEYT
-745 VKEIEINDQAVTSEN
+745 VKETEINGQAVTSDN
-760 QLVTEDEIWTGV
+760 QLVTADEIWTGV

-788 KNERYGVKV
+788 KNERRDAEV
-797 TKTATRD
+797 TKTATRT
-804 RTLADGTTDTVA
+804 RGNAEPVPLPQTGGTVRE
-816 LATTGD
+816 GD
-822 KVRVGD
+822 
-828 VIHYTVTIKNTG
+828 IITYTVKVKNKG
-840 NVAFPAGS
+840 NVAFS
-848 HAGDTFAAATGS
+848 AGDWARDYFTAAGTLVGEDGNIQGGGFGGIIGFS
-860 LIDDATQEKIPS
+860 TLQPDQFIEKQ
-872 GSRTAPIKIALTEPN
+872 
-887 VTVTKT
+887 
-893 YTYIVLEADTRITNT
+893 YTYQVLAEDEEKGYI
-908 ANASIPNGTMEPER
+908 ANVVGVQVSIPGSMNPLAKSVRHE
-922 DSDAVVVTV
+922 VTV
-931 EKPHGVTYTFEDY
+931 EKPHSVTYTFENNDG
-944 DTLPTE
+944 LPTE
-950 VQTLLPTQGTNKYY
+950 VQTLLPTQDTKKYY
-964 KGDSVTVS
+964 AGDSVTL
-972 DPKETSKTIGSTTYT
+972 PTLTETTKQVGNTTYT
-987 FDGWYVNGGKV
+987 FAGWHVDGVKV
-998 TGSTYTMDDKDV
+998 TGSTYTMGDKDV
-1010 TFVGKWT
+1010 TFVGKWN
-1017 SVTEKQEF
+1017 SVTVNPKYKLSYVFKSGDDTITTLPQGVLNKKPADSDEVEAGTDVTLPSGF
-1025 TVTYHVDG
+1025 TTVH
-1033 EKPDDSTL
+1033 DDEN
-1041 RIPGPYTVIED
+1041 G
-1052 KPYTVAQPLATNVK
+1052 
-1066 SKGEETGTWTFTG
+1066 GTWTFEG
-1079 WCTDEECTETP
+1079 WYTDDNLSAE
-1090 VASIEK
+1090 SK
-1096 ITGNVNL
+1096 ITGDTYPMPEGGKTL
-1103 YGKWTFTKDEPADTT
+1103 YGKWTFEADKPEITEAGYTVEYYRQNADGENYTLQEDTDSGVAEIGKEKTIEPAEDKYSGYTYNETESIVT
-1118 LTIAYYLMHA
+1118 LTIQ
-1128 DGTYP
+1128 
-1133 SEATDSATT
+1133 EE
-1142 DGKVGEDFTA
+1142 ED
-1152 EPMKTA
+1152 K
-1158 YDDKGYVFDE
+1158 
-1168 DAEGNRIRGD
+1168 
-1178 LVLDPNGN
+1178 N
-1186 VFKLYYKAVPG
+1186 VFKVYYDAVPG
-1197 LEVTK
+1197 LAVTK
-1202 TIKDVTRDG
+1202 TITDVTRDG
-1211 EPLDPT
+1211 EPLNPDN
-1217 DPEVEVKEGDVIEY
+1217 PEVEVKEGDVIEY
-1231 KITVRNS
+1231 EITVRNS

-1244 DVVLTDEFTGAEGDL
+1244 DIVLTDEFTGAEGDL

-1264 DDYTVDGYEITLEN
+1264 DDYTVDGYEITLKN

-1314 LGGDVTGESRLVR
+1314 LKREVTGESRPVG

-1337 IFGSAYKYV
+1337 IFGSVYKYI
-1346 KSEKGTFNKDGETVT
+1346 KSEKGTFNKDEETVP

-1380 IDVSET
+1380 IDVEET

-1458 REPMVEYLGTR
+1458 REPMVEYLGR
-1469 MAYADPDKGADAD
+1469 WMAYADPDKGADAD

-1487 GKQSSSGGTVKTGPQ
+1487 GKQSSSGGTVKVDPQ

-1520 QPKGEITRAEA
+1520 QPEGEITRAEA
-1531 CTIFFRLLTESSRD
+1531 CTIFFRLLTESSRN

-1615 SDHWSKTYVE
+1615 SGHWSKSYVE

>member
-1 MFRYLHSGKFWYND
+1 
-15 TQLTL
+15 
-20 ADRKASKHI
+20 
-29 RKFDTGGKKN
+29 
-39 MKKRFLSI
+39 
-47 VLAVLM
+47 
-53 LVGIM
+53 
-58 PISAIAADAEPPAA
+58 
-72 ETGVSTKTSEN
+72 
-83 TTGPKLEKSAQWVD
+83 
-97 EKAGIAKIT
+97 
-106 IKVTGEQPTQSTK
+106 
-119 KTDIVLVIDRSLSM
+119 
-133 TQYGRDWLDNAK
+133 
-145 KAAKVFAKKVLTGD
+145 
-159 PNVRIAVVA
+159 
-168 YAAKT
+168 
-173 IDDRDF
+173 
-179 SSTLTTV
+179 
-186 EQRIDA
+186 
-192 INTDNENWHG
+192 
-202 TNIQAG
+202 
-208 IHSARERLKKSD
+208 
-220 KDADKFMIVLADGA
+220 MIVLADGE

-247 TKFDLTDAQKRTYHI
+247 TKFELTDAQKRTYHI

-356 IQYKAHDVTLTD
+356 IQYKAHDVKLTD

-416 QYDKQNLTD
+416 QYDKENLKE
-425 AATLPTNKS
+425 AETLPTNTS
-434 ASLSYEDNKGNTQTP
+434 ASLSYEDNKGTVQP
-449 ITVDSPAIENLAFTV
+449 DITVASPKIENLAKKV
-464 TYLDETGTERTAPPY
+464 TYIDENDNVYTGEAY
-479 TKTHYWHGD
+479 QAYQEKLHWYGD
-488 TVAIKDGPAKDGY
+488 TVTLAPAPTKEGY
-501 DFTGWTV
+501 TFNGWTTDDV
-508 TGVTPAEGA
+508 DIGENET
-517 KSFDMPKN
+517 SFEMPKQ

-550 NSDGSRGAK
+550 NSDGLRGTELTAS
-559 LNATDTVKSGDK
+559 DTVKIGDTIEYVIRVENTGNVALSDLRLRDEFSGAGYITATRVYGTSELGKDFTDNLHTVSIPVGGSYVYGDK
-571 IEYDLTVKNTGDV
+571 L
-584 TLSMIEV
+584 
-591 RDDFQGSGTLYVD
+591 
-604 GAPKEADW
+604 
-612 KYLIGALT
+612 
-620 PGWDISYSGDGK
+620 
-632 ITYTVTEADVAAG
+632 TYTVLAGDATAG

-675 TTMDITITKIWD
+675 TTMDIKITKVWD
-687 NSVSTDRYRSAKIW
+687 DSVSTDRYRSAKIQ
-701 LCANGEQVKSFYAR
+701 LYANGEAKNHFYAR
-715 QSAGITKKTSTTTFE
+715 QGANVPYKISTMTFT
-730 KLPVKDASGKDIDYT
+730 KLPVKDADGKDIDYT
-745 VKEIEINDQAVTSEN
+745 VKEIEINDQAVTSDN

-788 KNERYGVKV
+788 KNERYGVEV
-797 TKTATRD
+797 TKTATRT
-804 RTLADGTTDTVA
+804 RGTETVD
-816 LATTGD
+816 LVNEQS
-822 KVRVGD
+822 KVRADD
-828 VIHYTVTIKNTG
+828 VIHYTVTIENTG

-893 YTYIVLEADTRITNT
+893 YTYFVLEADNRVANNVYATIKTGTGVNDTLTRMAALN
-908 ANASIPNGTMEPER
+908 
-922 DSDAVVVTV
+922 VKV
-931 EKPHGVTYTFEDY
+931 EKPHGVKYEFEAG
-944 DTLPTE
+944 LPNDL
-950 VQTLLPTQGTNKYY
+950 QKYLPDADSTRYY
-964 KGDSVTVS
+964 AGDSVTVS
-972 DPKETSKTIGSTTYT
+972 DPKETSKTIGNTTYT
-987 FDGWYVNGGKV
+987 FDGWHVDGVKV

-1041 RIPGPYTVIED
+1041 RIPGPDTVTED
-1052 KPYTVAQPLATNVK
+1052 NPYTVAQPLATNVK

-1079 WCTDEECTETP
+1079 WCTDAACETEP

-1103 YGKWTFTKDEPADTT
+1103 YGKWTFEADEPEITEVSYT
-1118 LTIAYYLMHA
+1118 VKYYQQDA
-1128 DGTYP
+1128 DGNYSKPPYIRT
-1133 SEATDSATT
+1133 TT
-1142 DGKVGEDFTA
+1142 DAGVALKGNVGDTVRIEDLERYYT
-1152 EPMKTA
+1152 EH
-1158 YDDKGYVFDE
+1158 YKGYEF
-1168 DAEGNRIRGD
+1168 DAENENN
-1178 LVLDPNGN
+1178 VLSLKLEENESKN
-1186 VFKLYYKAVPG
+1186 VLKLYYKAVASMS
-1197 LEVTK
+1197 LD
-1202 TIKDVTRDG
+1202 KDYVAYRDG
-1211 EPLDPT
+1211 EELDLS
-1217 DPEVEVKEGDVIEY
+1217 DGEELKAGDVIKY
-1231 KITVRNS
+1231 TITLENT
-1238 GKLNLT
+1238 GKRNLT
-1244 DVVLTDEFTGAEGDL
+1244 NVTVEDTFTGAEGEL
-1259 TFISG
+1259 VFISG
-1264 DDYTVDGYEITLEN
+1264 DAYEIDEDTGKISLKDTLKPGETVVIRA
-1278 DLNVGDS
+1278 D
-1285 VTIKATYEVQLGDS
+1285 YEVQLNDS
-1299 GYEITNKASGTAKDA
+1299 GWRITNTVRGDATELPDAGKPWDWVTIEPEALKRYEIY
-1314 LGGDVTGESRLVR
+1314 V
-1327 ITPDALKAYR
+1327 
-1337 IFGSAYKYV
+1337 SAVKYV
-1346 KSEKGTFNKDGETVT
+1346 ESVKGTFNKDEENVDFT
-1361 FEFKVTSDKKGEEI
+1361 FAVSSDKRGRNE
-1375 LDTFT
+1375 LDRFNITV
-1380 IDVSET
+1380 DES
-1386 VKAGETSEGDWGGF
+1386 VKAGETSSRFDGGITIR
-1400 DFNLSEEEFE
+1400 LTEEEFNSLSRE
-1410 NLDKKEFNGKEYP
+1410 IFEGDGKKYP
-1423 VVYLWE
+1423 VVYLRE
-1429 LKGDLKN
+1429 VKGSDKK
-1436 MSYSTKR
+1436 MRYDTSVV
-1443 ITLYLDRPNI
+1443 TLYLLVPQVI
-1453 SYYSA
+1453 VTSH
-1458 REPMVEYLGTR
+1458 
-1469 MAYADPDKGADAD
+1469 DPIYKTTSLNAWVDPTDSTLWPEFT
-1482 IINIY
+1482 NVY
-1487 GKQSSSGGTVKTGPQ
+1487 GKESSSSDTVKVGPQ

-1531 CTIFFRLLTESSRD
+1531 CTIFFRLLTDSSRD

-1615 SDHWSKTYVE
+1615 SGHWSKTYVE

>member
-1 MFRYLHSGKFWYND
+1 M
-15 TQLTL
+15 
-20 ADRKASKHI
+20 

-39 MKKRFLSI
+39 MKKRILSI

-53 LVGIM
+53 LLSVLPVTAM
-58 PISAIAADAEPPAA
+58 AADRTTVNTAQNGIEATKTAKWVDKKEGIAEITITVKGEPP
-72 ETGVSTKTSEN
+72 EVSTPE
-83 TTGPKLEKSAQWVD
+83 VD
-97 EKAGIAKIT
+97 A
-106 IKVTGEQPTQSTK
+106 
-119 KTDIVLVIDRSLSM
+119 VLVIDLSGSM
-133 TQYGRDWLDNAK
+133 NDNNKLNDAKAAAK
-145 KAAKVFAKKVLTGD
+145 KFVDKFFGTSAPASYKKS
-159 PNVRIAVVA
+159 VRIAVVGYNGYAKA
-168 YAAKT
+168 YADLTEAK
-173 IDDRDF
+173 DADALY
-179 SSTLTTV
+179 TLFGSG
-186 EQRIDA
+186 RGSLKADG
-192 INTDNENWHG
+192 G
-202 TNIQAG
+202 TNIQDGIYRAQQILKNGRAG
-208 IHSARERLKKSD
+208 AKKVMVVLSD
-220 KDADKFMIVLADGA
+220 GEPTYSFDADVAHTFGQ
-234 PNYRFTYKDWGIG
+234 NEETYGVK
-247 TKFDLTDAQKRTYHI
+247 K
-262 NNWFSWLFY
+262 NNFPYVVSEIDHTGRVGSGSAY
-271 ATSDA
+271 ATGAYHYYYYCTDD
-276 FNYNEVKNTEQY
+276 KNVQQY
-288 AYTAAA
+288 YYVQNHGVGTV
-294 SEAYA
+294 SEAYW
-299 AKATDGIT
+299 AKKDGTTIYSIGFGISQYESGGYGHPQRETDVYKVAQSLASDDKKFKLAKDGGELGNVFDGI
-307 CYAIGYGIPQGNNEI
+307 ANEVAKYTAYNPTVI
-322 NALMYSIASTD
+322 
-333 AGFVNAGT
+333 
-341 DENAITKVFSDIATD
+341 
-356 IQYKAHDVTLTD
+356 D
-368 TMGAG
+368 TMGQN
-373 FTYLSNET
+373 FEVV
-381 YPSNPVVTPSADNK
+381 PSSLPTDKNVTLKSDGSLE
-395 TVTWNVADKLG
+395 WDI
-406 DETKTLTFYV
+406 TKGELDTTEHKLTFQV
-416 QYDKQNLTD
+416 KYDKTKLTD
-425 AATLPTNKS
+425 DEMLLTNGEAKLIYS
-434 ASLSYEDNKGNTQTP
+434 KTEGGEQNQEQP
-449 ITVDSPAIENLAFTV
+449 ITSGQVENLAFTV
-464 TYLDETGTERTAPPY
+464 TYLDETGAKLTSAPY
-479 TKTHYWHGD
+479 TETRYWYGD
-488 TVAIKDGPAKDGY
+488 TVAIEKGPVKTGY
-501 DFTGWTV
+501 DFTVWTV

-517 KSFDMPKN
+517 TSFDMPKN

-550 NSDGSRGAK
+550 NSDGSRGAR

-591 RDDFQGSGTLYVD
+591 RDDFQGKGTLYVD
-604 GAPKEADW
+604 GPLKEDDW
-612 KYLIGALT
+612 TIGALT
-620 PGWDISYSGDGK
+620 PGWDFSYSETGK
-632 ITYTVTEADVAAG
+632 ITYTVTEADVTAG
-645 EIVNKVTA
+645 TIVNKATA
-653 STTYN
+653 SVIYE
-658 GQEVKDEA
+658 GQEIKAEA
-666 TNTVKVEAP
+666 THTLNAAEP
-675 TTMDITITKIWD
+675 TMDITITKIWD
-687 NSVSTDRYRSAKIW
+687 DSVPTDRDRSVRIW
-701 LCANGEQVKSFYAR
+701 LYANGEQDKYFYAKKG
-715 QSAGITKKTSTTTFE
+715 AGITDNTTTGTIPDR
-730 KLPVKDASGKDIDYT
+730 PVKDADGKDIEYT
-745 VKEIEINDQAVTSEN
+745 VKETEINGQAVTSDN
-760 QLVTEDEIWTGV
+760 QLVTADEIWTGV

-788 KNERYGVKV
+788 KNERYGVEV
-797 TKTATRD
+797 TKTATRT

-828 VIHYTVTIKNTG
+828 VIRYTVTIKNTG

-848 HAGDTFAAATGS
+848 RAGDTFAAATGS
-860 LIDDATQEKIPS
+860 LIDDATQKEIPS
-872 GSRTAPIKIALTEPN
+872 GSQTEPIAIALTEPN

-893 YTYIVLEADTRITNT
+893 YTYFVLEADTRITNT
-908 ANASIPNGTMEPER
+908 ANASIPNGTMNWEK

-931 EKPHGVTYTFEDY
+931 EKPHSVTYTFENNDGLPEAVQNLLPAQDTKQY
-944 DTLPTE
+944 YKGESVTLPTLTDTTKQ
-950 VQTLLPTQGTNKYY
+950 VGN
-964 KGDSVTVS
+964 
-972 DPKETSKTIGSTTYT
+972 TTYS
-987 FDGWYVNGGKV
+987 FAGWHVDGVKV
-998 TGSTYTMDDKDV
+998 TGSTYTMDDADV

-1025 TVTYHVDG
+1025 TVTYHVNGDA
-1033 EKPDDSTL
+1033 PTDPMLT
-1041 RIPGPYTVIED
+1041 IPGPDTVIED
-1052 KPYTVAQPLATNVK
+1052 EPYTVAQPLATDVK

-1079 WCTDEECTETP
+1079 WCTDTACETEP

-1103 YGKWTFTKDEPADTT
+1103 YGKWTFTKDEPADTK

-1158 YDDKGYVFDE
+1158 YDDKGYKFD
-1168 DAEGNRIRGD
+1168 DSADNRIRGD

-1197 LEVTK
+1197 LTVAK

-1211 EPLDPT
+1211 ERLDPT
-1217 DPEVEVKEGDVIEY
+1217 DPKVEVKEGDVIEY

-1244 DVVLTDEFTGAEGDL
+1244 NVVLTDEFTGAEGDL

-1264 DDYTVDGYEITLEN
+1264 DDYTVDGYEITLKN

-1314 LGGDVTGESRLVR
+1314 LGGDVTGKSERVTIR
-1327 ITPDALKAYR
+1327 PDALKAYR

-1380 IDVSET
+1380 IDVDET

-1443 ITLYLDRPNI
+1443 ITLYLDEPNI

-1458 REPMVEYLGTR
+1458 REPKVESLGTR
-1469 MAYADPDKGADAD
+1469 MAYADPDKGAGAD

-1487 GKQSSSGGTVKTGPQ
+1487 GKQSSSGSTVKVGPQ

-1520 QPKGEITRAEA
+1520 QPEGQITRAEA
-1531 CTIFFRLLTESSRD
+1531 CTIFFRLLTDSSRD
-1545 YYFSKTNDYT
+1545 YYFARTNDYS
-1555 DVNAGDWFNNAI
+1555 DVNRGDWFNNAI

-1615 SDHWSKTYVE
+1615 SGHWSKSYVE

-1705 YETTGDE
+1705 YETAGDE